1 MKIGMPTLIELESLE
16 ENVQLCKALN
26 LDFLEINMNFPQ
38 FQLDKLDANVLN
50 KLKEEYGIFF
60 TFHLAED
67 IDVGHMNKNIRNTYV
82 GEALNILTFMKS
94 IESKILNMHMSKGI
108 YVTLPAEKVFI
119 YEKYEEEFLS
129 HIQTF
134 SNLISEVIGDDDQT
148 VFIENT
154 GIGNIQYIRKAI
166 SQLLLNS
173 NFKLTWDIGHDHA
186 SGLKD
191 REFWEEHKTHIQHF
205 HIHDAIKESNHL
217 TLYDG
222 EIDIDEYL
230 KMAEQSNATVV
241 LETKTIE
248 ALRES
253 VKRLNQRT
261 HYMDKH

>member
-1 MKIGMPTLIELESLE
+1 
-16 ENVQLCKALN
+16 
-26 LDFLEINMNFPQ
+26 
-38 FQLDKLDANVLN
+38 
-50 KLKEEYGIFF
+50 
-60 TFHLAED
+60 
-67 IDVGHMNKNIRNTYV
+67 
-82 GEALNILTFMKS
+82 
-94 IESKILNMHMSKGI
+94 MSKGI

-134 SNLISEVIGDDDQT
+134 SNRISEVIGDDDQT